1 MNNQPNHVMNNVMD
15 NEQVISLYETVS
27 ELTGQMLQ
35 AAQSRDWENLAVLE
49 SHCASQIQ
57 VLKDSEPPAAALPAA
72 LRARKVKIIHQ
83 ILAHDRKIRDLTTP
97 WMAEL
102 GALINN
108 TGAER
113 RLAHAYGV

>member
-1 MNNQPNHVMNNVMD
+1 MN

-35 AAQSRDWENLAVLE
+35 AAQVRDWENLAVLE
-49 SHCASQIQ
+49 EHCASHIQ
-57 VLKDSEPPAAALPAA
+57 SLKEGEPAGLALPAA

-83 ILAHDRKIRDLTTP
+83 ILAHDREIRDLTTP

-102 GALINN
+102 AVLINS